1 MTDWFAFLDLPPRPQ
16 LAEADIKER
25 YLRLAAKYHPDGA
38 GGDEQAFADLQVAY
52 KGLLEP
58 AGRVRHLL
66 AVKFPDFQTAGG
78 AMPLTELFM
87 EVGPVLQQAKVT
99 SEQLEKATATLSRT
113 MASLAVAET
122 LQKLRSVRE
131 AAEQARQSLEARL
144 AELDRRWP
152 EVAPGDLAR
161 WASEWNFL
169 AKWRAELNEW
179 EFRLANAL
187 PISKV
192 GQT

>member
-1 MTDWFAFLDLPPRPQ
+1 MTDWFAFLDLPPRP
-16 LAEADIKER
+16 LLVEEEIKER

-38 GGDEQAFADLQVAY
+38 GGNDRAFADLQVAY
-52 KGLLEP
+52 KGLLDP

-66 AVKFPDFQTAGG
+66 AVKFPEFQAVSS

-99 SEQLEKATATLSRT
+99 IEQSEKATATLSRT
-113 MASLAVAET
+113 MAALAVAET
-122 LQKLRSVRE
+122 LEKLRKVRA
-131 AAEQARQSLEARL
+131 AAEKARL
-144 AELDRRWP
+144 DLETRLQGFNDRWP
-152 EVAPGDLAR
+152 EVEPGSLAR

-169 AKWRAELNEW
+169 AKWRGELNEW
-179 EFRLANAL
+179 EFRLANAG
-187 PISKV
+187 PMPKV